1 MSVTSS
7 SDPIR
12 RMSAGGS
19 GRSVTWSKSSA
30 PELTNR
36 ELGSLMA
43 EKKETKKKAPAKKP
57 ARSVKAVRS
66 AAPSKPVRAEAAP
79 AKRRRK
85 VTEPAVAAAEARP
98 VTGGEEG
105 VRARWT
111 GVSDLRPAPGATR
124 SRKRVG
130 RGPGS
135 GHGKTAGRGSKGQK
149 SRSGYRHQ
157 RGFEGGQMPLHR
169 RVPKRGFTNIFRIE
183 YDVVNLSALEAFDA
197 GDSVTPEKLVAKRLA
212 RGRRPVKI
220 LGDGDVKK
228 PLTVSA
234 HKFSASAR
242 SRIEAAGGRCEVLSR

>member
-1 MSVTSS
+1 M
-7 SDPIR
+7 
-12 RMSAGGS
+12 
-19 GRSVTWSKSSA
+19 
-30 PELTNR
+30 
-36 ELGSLMA
+36 
-43 EKKETKKKAPAKKP
+43 
-57 ARSVKAVRS
+57 
-66 AAPSKPVRAEAAP
+66 
-79 AKRRRK
+79 
-85 VTEPAVAAAEARP
+85 ARP
-98 VTGGEEG
+98 
-105 VRARWT
+105 RWT

-197 GDSVTPEKLVAKRLA
+197 GESVTPDKLAEKRLA

-220 LGDGDVKK
+220 LGGGELKK

-242 SRIEAAGGRCEVLSR
+242 SRIEAAGGSCEVLNR

>member
-1 MSVTSS
+1 
-7 SDPIR
+7 
-12 RMSAGGS
+12 
-19 GRSVTWSKSSA
+19 
-30 PELTNR
+30 
-36 ELGSLMA
+36 MA
-43 EKKETKKKAPAKKP
+43 DKKETKKKAPAKKP
-57 ARSVKAVRS
+57 VKPVKPAKS
-66 AAPSKPVRAEAAP
+66 AAPSKAASVETPP
-79 AKRRRK
+79 AKRRKK
-85 VTEPAVAAAEARP
+85 VSEPVVAAGEARP
-98 VTGGEEG
+98 VTGGEEV
-105 VRARWT
+105 VRPRWT

-135 GHGKTAGRGSKGQK
+135 GHGKTAGRGNKGQK

-197 GDSVTPEKLVAKRLA
+197 GENVTPQKLAEKRLA

-220 LGDGDVKK
+220 LGDGELKK

-242 SRIEAAGGRCEVLSR
+242 SRIEAAGGSCEVIAR